1 MEPVI
6 PTINEEICFSVEKDM
21 LDEKYLTNMAKHIRV
36 NNPTIA
42 GFISLFTGRLPPCCK
57 KAAMLAAFTTYRL
70 IESQMEADKMKI
82 DLKI

>member
-21 LDEKYLTNMAKHIRV
+21 LDEKYLTNMAKHIAKY
-36 NNPTIA
+36 NPTIA
-42 GFISLFTGRLPPCCK
+42 GFIHSFSGRLSPCCK

-70 IESQMEADKMKI
+70 IESQMEANKMKT